1 MQKKLGSK
9 INILLQKMAL
19 NLERNE
25 NYAPESKMGCNLGP
39 WRVVF
44 ANIYMP
50 LTSRICTQ
58 QTLKLLT
65 IEQTNINFLLARN
78 SNSPCHFRNRFDGWN
93 LRKMQSKSWDLGL
106 FGILW
111 CWPWINSYFKYQ
123 TNCLYT
129 LARNANAN
137 VPLQYDISHT
147 WCPHPPTTT
156 TQHLPWLFRDQGV
169 KII

>member
-1 MQKKLGSK
+1 MVEIS
-9 INILLQKMAL
+9 
-19 NLERNE
+19 
-25 NYAPESKMGCNLGP
+25 Y
-39 WRVVF
+39 
-44 ANIYMP
+44 
-50 LTSRICTQ
+50 
-58 QTLKLLT
+58 
-65 IEQTNINFLLARN
+65 
-78 SNSPCHFRNRFDGWN
+78 

-169 KII
+169 KIIQLPLSRPPPRVPLQVHANYSHSHAGFITYVWYQSLKQLMLSWFYAGLVMDEMVLEIILTITYETKVSAK